1 MHPQTVDPAS
11 VAWAS
16 DRDAPDQHLSKLAVL
31 GTVIRRCWV
40 HVVEATVIPGVLF
53 YVLLVTTSLGW
64 AYLGAI
70 GWTFGTAVRRLV
82 RRRPIPPLLILSMV
96 GITAKTLV
104 AVLSGSSFV
113 YFVQPVLANVA
124 MASVFLGSVVVG
136 RPLIARLAEEFW
148 EITPLQRA
156 HPAMHGLFLR
166 LTLLWAAVNL
176 AIALTTLAL
185 LLRLQLATFV
195 AVKQVSTLSI
205 TFAAVFLTIALSL
218 RTARREGLVPAVVR
232 TDA

>member
-1 MHPQTVDPAS
+1 MATQILRVAPVPGGVHPYQRRWRVHPQTVDPAS
-11 VAWAS
+11 DAWAG
-16 DRDAPDQHLSKLAVL
+16 DRDAPDQHLSKFAVL

-53 YVLLVTTSLGW
+53 YILLVTASLGW

-82 RRRPIPPLLILSMV
+82 RGRPIPPLLILSMV

-136 RPLIARLAEEFW
+136 RPLIARLADEFW

-166 LTLLWAAVNL
+166 LTLLWAAAQFANASV
-176 AIALTTLAL
+176 TLYL
-185 LLRLQLATFV
+185 LLSQSVGVFV
-195 AVKQVSTLSI
+195 VTR
-205 TFAAVFLTIALSL
+205 TISG
-218 RTARREGLVPAVVR
+218 RTSSGS
-232 TDA
+232 